1 MILYYLLFFTAYIIL
16 SMLIARLG
24 RYRKWGYWG
33 YLWSSILFT
42 PLLGFL
48 FILASDPAPRN
59 LAGELV
65 VERRR

>member
-59 LAGELV
+59 RAGELM
-65 VERRR
+65 ERRR